1 MTAYRRPVTLAEAL
15 ALLAAAPAPPL
26 LLAGGTDIYPAR
38 AAAEAWARHRTPAG
52 AGSLGHLRNS
62 PASATMA
69 TTPAS
74 APG

>member
-38 AAAEAWARHRTPAG
+38 AAAEAWAGMNPGRCWISRP
-52 AGSLGHLRNS
+52 SPNS